1 MIICRALFP
10 VLTGIALIAQ
20 GHAQVGSFRVGSITA
35 SPGQRVSGFL
45 EVPAAG
51 GDEGSRIPIT
61 VIHGTQPGPVLALI
75 AGNHG
80 YEYAPILALQRL
92 RSRIDPRRLHG
103 TVIMVHVANLPSFL
117 GRTIYYSP
125 VDRKNLNRVYPG
137 KRDGSLSERIAY
149 AITTEVIERCDY
161 LVDLH
166 CGDGNEWLR
175 PYVYLPVTGD
185 EKMDARLREIVLAYG
200 FDHIVID
207 RDRPKDPAASVYC
220 STTAVTRGKPAFTAE
235 SGALGQRDN
244 ASVERH
250 VRGVLSLM
258 RHLKMLDGEPQRAEH
273 PVFYDPTRVLTS
285 PATGILYPRV
295 ERGQFVAKGT
305 VLATITDFFGATIGD
320 VRAPFDGVVLYIVTT
335 PPISQGEPV
344 AFVGAPR
351 SSP

>member
-1 MIICRALFP
+1 MTFIRVLFL
-10 VLTGIALIAQ
+10 VLCGVVLAPHLR
-20 GHAQVGSFRVGSITA
+20 AQVGPFRVGSITA
-35 SPGQRVSGFL
+35 MPGQRASGFL
-45 EVPAAG
+45 DVPAGAG
-51 GDEGSRIPIT
+51 DDGSRIPIT
-61 VIHGTQPGPVLALI
+61 LLHGTQPGPVLALI

-92 RSRIDPRRLHG
+92 RTRIDPQRLRG
-103 TVIMVHVANLPSFL
+103 TVILVHVANLPSFL

-125 VDRKNLNRVYPG
+125 IDRKNLNRVYPG
-137 KRDGSLSERIAY
+137 KRDGSISERIAY
-149 AITTEVIERCDY
+149 TITTQVIERCDY

-175 PYVYLPVTGD
+175 PYVYLPVTGE

-200 FDHIVID
+200 FDHIVVD

-250 VRGVLSLM
+250 VQGVLSLM
-258 RHLKMLDGEPQRAEH
+258 RHLKMLDGEPRRAEH
-273 PVFYDPTRVLTS
+273 PVFYDPVQVLTS

-295 ERGQFVAKGT
+295 ERGQFVARGT
-305 VLATITDFFGATIGD
+305 VVTTITDFFGAPLGE
-320 VRAPFDGVVLYIVTT
+320 VRAPFDGVVLYLVTT
-335 PPISQGEPV
+335 PPINEGEPV
-344 AFVGAPR
+344 AFIGVPK

>member
-1 MIICRALFP
+1 MVIRRAIFP
-10 VLTGIALIAQ
+10 VLTGIALIAH

-45 EVPAAG
+45 EVPAAR

-80 YEYAPILALQRL
+80 YEYAPILAVQRL
-92 RSRIDPRRLHG
+92 RSRIDPLRLRG

-235 SGALGQRDN
+235 SGALGQRDH
-244 ASVERH
+244 ASIERH
-250 VRGVLSLM
+250 VQGVLSLM
-258 RHLKMLDGEPQRAEH
+258 RHLKMLDGQPRRAEH
-273 PVFYDPTRVLTS
+273 PVFYDPAQVLTS

-295 ERGQFVAKGT
+295 ARGQFVAKGT